1 MGEHTVTRSSSTI
14 ETQPLPSLANGEEQG
29 GEVSFSRALL
39 DHIREGVVRFEQD
52 LTIRSGNRAWLTMVG
67 LDTASAGGRDLAEHL
82 ETEDLENLRAAMTA
96 FTARQDPVIHG
107 GSPGTSGVAPSRPA
121 KSPELSLTWKALDGR
136 AVDSHTVVFA
146 ERQTGGE
153 GEETSAPW
161 LFSALV
167 HDLTVEN
174 LAAEER
180 RALKERLSSTQKHE
194 SLGIL
199 AGGLAHD
206 FNNVLTAI
214 LGLVD
219 VTKLQLPKDSPVA
232 PIVQEIANT
241 ADYAAI
247 LVRNLLAYAGKGR
260 DGSEDID
267 LSGLTREV
275 AQWGVSRHKTEVEL
289 EVSCAVGLPAMSGD
303 PAQIRQVITNLLL
316 NATEALGP
324 GAHDRRPEQSASARR
339 RKPRVRLET
348 GVAYI
353 DTADL
358 QRAVFRTKPR
368 PGTYLFVEVWDNG
381 CGIEPAL
388 VPRIFD
394 PFFTTK
400 PTGRGLGLA
409 AVQGIVNSHDG
420 FLMVDTEEGRGT
432 AVRVYFQMA
441 SLDDEDSVSLELN
454 SIAPSPSRDSE
465 AARGTILVVDDEEAV
480 RGIAKATLKMAGY
493 EVDLAEDG
501 QEGWDMLQLDA
512 GRYSAVLLDITM
524 PRMTGDE
531 LLGHLRTLRPRLPVL
546 LSSGFSSNE
555 ACFSTT
561 DDPFTRFL
569 KKPYRTRDLKREIA
583 DLIAVAADAP

>member
-1 MGEHTVTRSSSTI
+1 M
-14 ETQPLPSLANGEEQG
+14 PSLATGEEQG

-67 LDTASAGGRDLAEHL
+67 LDTASARGRNLVEHL
-82 ETEDLENLRAAMTA
+82 GAEDLENLRAALTA
-96 FTARQDPVIHG
+96 FTARQDPAIQG
-107 GSPGTSGVAPSRPA
+107 GGPAGRPA

-146 ERQTGGE
+146 ERQVNGDTDE
-153 GEETSAPW
+153 SAAPW

-180 RALKERLSSTQKHE
+180 RALKERLRSTQKHE

-219 VTKLQLPKDSPVA
+219 VTKLQLPKDSQVA

-260 DGSEDID
+260 DGSEEID
-267 LSGLTREV
+267 LSGLTRDV
-275 AQWGVSRHKTEVEL
+275 AQWAVSSHKAEVEL
-289 EVSCAVGLPAMSGD
+289 EVSCAAGLPPMSGD

-324 GAHDRRPEQSASARR
+324 GSADARAEQSTSARR
-339 RKPRVRLET
+339 RQPRVRLET
-348 GVAYI
+348 GVAHI
-353 DTADL
+353 ETTDL
-358 QRAVFRTKPR
+358 QRAVFRAKPN

-381 CGIEPAL
+381 CGIDPAL

-400 PTGRGLGLA
+400 LTGRGLGLA
-409 AVQGIVNSHDG
+409 AVQGIVNSHEG
-420 FLMVDTEEGRGT
+420 FLMVDTEPGRGT
-432 AVRVYFQMA
+432 AVRLHFQMA
-441 SLDDEDSVSLELN
+441 KMEDDDSSATDISPIEP
-454 SIAPSPSRDSE
+454 APSRHAQ
-465 AARGTILVVDDEEAV
+465 AAKGIILVVDDEEAV
-480 RGIAKATLKMAGY
+480 RGIAKTTLKMAGY

-501 QEGWDMLQLDA
+501 QEGWEMLQKDA
-512 GRYSAVLLDITM
+512 DRYSAVLLDITM

-531 LLGHLRTLRPRLPVL
+531 MLQHLRTIRPRLPVL

-561 DDPFTRFL
+561 DDPCTRFL

-583 DLIAVAADAP
+583 DIIAVAAGSA